1 MSRNRSFKSFVIVL
15 LLAALAAAQD
25 VASFEKRT
33 TVKKLDNGLTVVIC
47 ERPEAP
53 VFSFFTHVDAGSV
66 QDPLGQTGLAHMF
79 EHMAFKGTDK
89 IGTKDY
95 AAEKVALEKV
105 EQTYAA
111 YIAERDKPV
120 GRDEKKLKDLEKAW
134 KDAVAEADKYVKPNE
149 FPQIVEINGGE
160 DLNANTSDDETNY
173 FYSFPENRLELW
185 AYLESERFLHP
196 VMREFYKE
204 RNVVIEER
212 RMRVDS
218 NPIGRLLEQFTTA
231 AFQAH
236 EYHRPT
242 IGWMSDLNSFSATDA
257 KKFFD
262 EYYIP
267 SNMVVTVVGDV
278 KASETMPIIEKYFG
292 RIPSRP
298 RPDER
303 TTTEPPQNAERR
315 VVLQDMSQPLYLEG
329 YHRPDYRSPDDAVYD
344 AIADLMSSGRTSR
357 LYRALVRDKKIAADS
372 AGFTG
377 LPGNKYPHLFA
388 FYAFPLPGHKPEEM
402 ADAIH
407 VEIEK
412 LKNEDISDEELKMI
426 KTRAKANLDPQPGQ
440 QRRPGQQS
448 GFIPGALRR
457 LARTVPLRW
466 TASTKSPKRTFAAWL
481 IKLLF
486 QPIVQWELSKPSPLL
501 QQRTKKEERNEN
513 SSPAHS
519 PFDSSCHQR
528 GSSASRCASDELAAD
543 SDSASARVSSSGA
556 EAHRTAE
563 WHGDLSSGRPRTPG
577 HRWHRTHPRR
587 LAVRAREQSRNAG
600 YLRRS
605 LAHRWNQGA
614 NRGSTRRLP

>member
-1 MSRNRSFKSFVIVL
+1 MSYKRFLKSFAIVL
-15 LLAALAAAQD
+15 VLAVVAGAQD
-25 VASFEKRT
+25 LASFEKRT
-33 TVKKLDNGLTVVIC
+33 TVKTLDNGLTVVIC

-89 IGTKDY
+89 IGTTDY

-105 EQTYAA
+105 EQVYAA

-120 GRDEKKLKDLEKAW
+120 GRDEQKLKELQKAW
-134 KDAVAEADKYVKPNE
+134 MDAVAEANKYVKPNE
-149 FPQIVEINGGE
+149 FPQIVENNGGE
-160 DLNANTSDDETNY
+160 DLNANTADDETNY

-242 IGWMSDLNSFSATDA
+242 IGWMSDLNTFSATDA

-262 EYYIP
+262 KYYIP
-267 SNMVVTVVGDV
+267 SNMVVAVVGDV
-278 KASETMPIIEKYFG
+278 KASETVPVIEKYFG

-298 RPDER
+298 KPDER

-315 VVLQDMSQPLYLEG
+315 VILQDMSQPLYLEG
-329 YHRPDYRSPDDAVYD
+329 YHRPDYRSTDDAVYD
-344 AIADLMSSGRTSR
+344 AIADLMSNGRTSR

-388 FYAFPLPGHKPEEM
+388 FYAFPLPGHKPDEM

-426 KTRAKANLDPQPGQ
+426 KTRAKANLIRGLGSNEGLANDLAIYQARYDDWRELFRSVDRIDKVSKADI
-440 QRRPGQQS
+440 RRVAKQTFVPTN
-448 GFIPGALRR
+448 
-457 LARTVPLRW
+457 RTVGIIE
-466 TASTKSPKRTFAAWL
+466 TKVAA
-481 IKLLF
+481 
-486 QPIVQWELSKPSPLL
+486 P
-501 QQRTKKEERNEN
+501 
-513 SSPAHS
+513 
-519 PFDSSCHQR
+519 
-528 GSSASRCASDELAAD
+528 AAD
-543 SDSASARVSSSGA
+543 QQGGA
-556 EAHRTAE
+556 
-563 WHGDLSSGRPRTPG
+563 
-577 HRWHRTHPRR
+577 
-587 LAVRAREQSRNAG
+587 Q
-600 YLRRS
+600 
-605 LAHRWNQGA
+605 
-614 NRGSTRRLP
+614 

>member
-1 MSRNRSFKSFVIVL
+1 MSHRSLKSFATVL
-15 LLAALAAAQD
+15 ILAALAAAQD
-25 VASFEKRT
+25 MASFEKRT

-66 QDPLGQTGLAHMF
+66 QDPLGETGLAHMF

-89 IGTKDY
+89 IGTTNY
-95 AAEKVALEKV
+95 PAEKVALEKV

-120 GRDEKKLKDLEKAW
+120 GRDEQKLKDLEKAW
-134 KDAVAEADKYVKPNE
+134 KDAVAEANKYVKPNE

-236 EYHRPT
+236 PYHRPT

-257 KKFFD
+257 KQFFAK
-262 EYYIP
+262 YYIP

-278 KASETMPIIEKYFG
+278 KASETMPVVEKYVD

-298 RPDER
+298 KPDER

-315 VVLQDMSQPLYLEG
+315 VVLQEMSQPLYLEG

-344 AIADLMSSGRTSR
+344 AIADLMSNGRTSR

-412 LKNEDISDEELKMI
+412 LKKEDISDEELKMI
-426 KTRAKANLDPQPGQ
+426 KTRAKANLIRSLGSNEGLANNLALYQARYDDWRELFRSVDRIDKVSKADI
-440 QRRPGQQS
+440 RRVANQTFVPTN
-448 GFIPGALRR
+448 
-457 LARTVPLRW
+457 RTVGIIETK
-466 TASTKSPKRTFAAWL
+466 TA
-481 IKLLF
+481 
-486 QPIVQWELSKPSPLL
+486 
-501 QQRTKKEERNEN
+501 
-513 SSPAHS
+513 
-519 PFDSSCHQR
+519 
-528 GSSASRCASDELAAD
+528 ASDQKG
-543 SDSASARVSSSGA
+543 GA
-556 EAHRTAE
+556 
-563 WHGDLSSGRPRTPG
+563 
-577 HRWHRTHPRR
+577 
-587 LAVRAREQSRNAG
+587 Q
-600 YLRRS
+600 
-605 LAHRWNQGA
+605 
-614 NRGSTRRLP
+614 

>member
-1 MSRNRSFKSFVIVL
+1 MNRRLFQIAAFLLFATVI
-15 LLAALAAAQD
+15 AAQD
-25 VASFEKRT
+25 LASFEKRI
-33 TVKKLDNGLTVVIC
+33 TVKKLPNGLTILIC

-53 VFSFFTHVDAGSV
+53 VFSFFTLVDAGSA
-66 QDPLGQTGLAHMF
+66 QDPIRATGLAHMF

-89 IGTKDY
+89 IGSTNY
-95 AAEKVALEKV
+95 PAEKVALEKV

-120 GRDEKKLKDLEKAW
+120 GRDEQKLKDLEKAW
-134 KDAVAEADKYVKPNE
+134 KDAVAEANKYVKPNE

-236 EYHRPT
+236 PYHRPT

-257 KKFFD
+257 KQFFAK
-262 EYYIP
+262 YYIP

-278 KASETMPIIEKYFG
+278 KASETMPVVEKYFD

-298 RPDER
+298 KPDER

-315 VVLQDMSQPLYLEG
+315 VVLQEMSQPLYLEG

-344 AIADLMSSGRTSR
+344 AIADLMSNGRTSR

-412 LKNEDISDEELKMI
+412 LKKEDISDEELKMI
-426 KTRAKANLDPQPGQ
+426 KTRAKANLIRSLGSNEGLANNLALYEARYDDWRELFRSVDRIDKVSKADI
-440 QRRPGQQS
+440 RRVANQTFVPTN
-448 GFIPGALRR
+448 
-457 LARTVPLRW
+457 RTVGIIETK
-466 TASTKSPKRTFAAWL
+466 TA
-481 IKLLF
+481 
-486 QPIVQWELSKPSPLL
+486 
-501 QQRTKKEERNEN
+501 
-513 SSPAHS
+513 
-519 PFDSSCHQR
+519 
-528 GSSASRCASDELAAD
+528 ASEQKG
-543 SDSASARVSSSGA
+543 GA
-556 EAHRTAE
+556 
-563 WHGDLSSGRPRTPG
+563 
-577 HRWHRTHPRR
+577 
-587 LAVRAREQSRNAG
+587 Q
-600 YLRRS
+600 
-605 LAHRWNQGA
+605 
-614 NRGSTRRLP
+614 